1 MKIVVRLLSVV
12 AVLSLSASFSAAEPR
27 QIARG
32 TEVHLKLLNDVSTS
46 VGSQR

>member
-12 AVLSLSASFSAAEPR
+12 AVLSLSASFSGRRTR

-32 TEVHLKLLNDVSTS
+32 TEVYEALKRCEHV